1 MSIWENIKIAVFS
14 IRTNMMRSILTM
26 LGIIIGVASVIAI
39 ITVGN
44 GGKDFVVDLM
54 SNMSSG
60 AVSIQVSSGASESER
75 ITKEDIEA
83 IKKIETINY
92 ASPLDYNIGSAF
104 TDNESAM
111 CLALSGNEDLSKV
124 MNISMRRGRFFT
136 EEENKNGSK
145 VCVITE
151 LGALAMFNKIDC
163 TGEYINFKLS
173 GQTVKLQIIGVTSA
187 DLSASTSSANSSVSM
202 FSQASSSSASDN
214 PMMAIG
220 SQMIAIVTPITVTD
234 NISGNSGNY
243 DMLYVMA
250 ADEENAD
257 TVGNAAKN
265 ILYAKHGNFG
275 SDVYTVM
282 NMEAYTE
289 MVDKI
294 INVFTTFVAGIS
306 AIALLVGGIG
316 VMNIML
322 VSVTERTREIGIR
335 KALGAKTS
343 TIMFQFLTESIILCV
358 IGGLVGFI
366 IGVLMAAGVAEF
378 AGITI
383 KIEATTILIAVGFS
397 SAVGIFFG
405 LYPARKAAKMLPI
418 EALRRD

>member
-60 AVSIQVSSGASESER
+60 AVSIQVSTGASESER
-75 ITKEDIEA
+75 ITKEDIED
-83 IKKIETINY
+83 IKKIETIKY
-92 ASPLDYNIGSAF
+92 ASPLDYKIGSAF

-173 GQTVKLQIIGVTSA
+173 GQTVKLQIIGVTST
-187 DLSASTSSANSSVSM
+187 DLSASTSSSNSTVSM

-234 NISGNSGNY
+234 NISGNSGSY

>member
-60 AVSIQVSSGASESER
+60 AVSIQVSTGASESER
-75 ITKEDIEA
+75 ITKEDIED
-83 IKKIETINY
+83 IKKIETIKY
-92 ASPLDYNIGSAF
+92 ASPLDYKIGSAF

-136 EEENKNGSK
+136 QEENKNGSK

-173 GQTVKLQIIGVTSA
+173 GQTMKLQIIGVTST
-187 DLSASTSSANSSVSM
+187 DLSASTSSSNSSVSM
-202 FSQASSSSASDN
+202 FSQASSSSANDN

-234 NISGNSGNY
+234 NISGNNGSY

-275 SDVYTVM
+275 SDVYSVM

-289 MVDKI
+289 MVNKI
-294 INVFTTFVAGIS
+294 INVFTTFVAGVS

-383 KIEATTILIAVGFS
+383 KIEITTILVAVGFS
-397 SAVGIFFG
+397 SGVGIFFG

>member
-60 AVSIQVSSGASESER
+60 AVSIQVSTGASESER
-75 ITKEDIEA
+75 ITKEDIED
-83 IKKIETINY
+83 IKKIETIKY
-92 ASPLDYNIGSAF
+92 ASPLDYKIGSAF

-234 NISGNSGNY
+234 NISGNSGSY

-306 AIALLVGGIG
+306 AIALLVDGIG

-343 TIMFQFLTESIILCV
+343 TIMFQFLTESMILCV
-358 IGGLVGFI
+358 IGGLIGFI

>member
-54 SNMSSG
+54 SDMSSG
-60 AVSIQVSSGASESER
+60 AVSIQVSTGASESER
-75 ITKEDIEA
+75 ITKEDIED
-83 IKKIETINY
+83 IKKIETIKY
-92 ASPLDYNIGSAF
+92 ASPLDYKIGSAF

-202 FSQASSSSASDN
+202 FSQASFSSASDN

-250 ADEENAD
+250 TDEENAD

>member
-75 ITKEDIEA
+75 ITKEDIED
-83 IKKIETINY
+83 IKKIETIKY
-92 ASPLDYNIGSAF
+92 ASPLDYKIGSAF

-322 VSVTERTREIGIR
+322 VSVTERTSEIGIR

>member
-54 SNMSSG
+54 SDMSSG
-60 AVSIQVSSGASESER
+60 AVSIQVSTGASESER
-75 ITKEDIEA
+75 ITKEDIED
-83 IKKIETINY
+83 IKKIETIKY
-92 ASPLDYNIGSAF
+92 ASPLDYKIGSAF

-202 FSQASSSSASDN
+202 FSQANSSSASDN

-289 MVDKI
+289 MVNKI

>member
-54 SNMSSG
+54 SDMSSG
-60 AVSIQVSSGASESER
+60 AVSIQVSTGASESER
-75 ITKEDIEA
+75 ITKEDIED
-83 IKKIETINY
+83 IKKIETIKY
-92 ASPLDYNIGSAF
+92 ASPLDYKIGSAF

-202 FSQASSSSASDN
+202 FSQASFSSASDN

-343 TIMFQFLTESIILCV
+343 TIMFQFLTESIILCA

>member
-54 SNMSSG
+54 SDMSSG
-60 AVSIQVSSGASESER
+60 AVSIQVSTGASESER
-75 ITKEDIEA
+75 ITKEDIED
-83 IKKIETINY
+83 IKKIETIKY
-92 ASPLDYNIGSAF
+92 ASPLDYKIGSAF

-202 FSQASSSSASDN
+202 FSQANSSSASDN

>member
-54 SNMSSG
+54 SDMSSG
-60 AVSIQVSSGASESER
+60 AVSIQVSTGASESER
-75 ITKEDIEA
+75 ITKEDIED
-83 IKKIETINY
+83 IKKIETIKY
-92 ASPLDYNIGSAF
+92 ASPLDYKIGSAF

-124 MNISMRRGRFFT
+124 MNISMRRGRLFT

-202 FSQASSSSASDN
+202 FSQASFSSASDN

>member
-54 SNMSSG
+54 SDMSSG
-60 AVSIQVSSGASESER
+60 AVSIQVSTGASESER
-75 ITKEDIEA
+75 ITKEDIED
-83 IKKIETINY
+83 IKKIETIKY
-92 ASPLDYNIGSAF
+92 ASPLDYKIGSAF

-322 VSVTERTREIGIR
+322 VSVTERTREISIR

>member
-54 SNMSSG
+54 SDMSSG
-60 AVSIQVSSGASESER
+60 AVSIQVSTGASESER
-75 ITKEDIEA
+75 ITKEDIEN
-83 IKKIETINY
+83 IKKIETIKY
-92 ASPLDYNIGSAF
+92 ASPLDYKIGSAF

-202 FSQASSSSASDN
+202 FSQASFSSASDN

>member
-54 SNMSSG
+54 SDMSSG
-60 AVSIQVSSGASESER
+60 AVSIQVNTDASESER
-75 ITKEDIEA
+75 ITKEDIEDIKKMEA
-83 IKKIETINY
+83 IKY
-92 ASPLDYNIGSAF
+92 ASPLDYKIGSAF
-104 TDNESAM
+104 TDDESAM

-151 LGALAMFNKIDC
+151 IGALAMFNKIDC

-187 DLSASTSSANSSVSM
+187 DLSASTSSSNSSVSM
-202 FSQASSSSASDN
+202 YSQASSSASDN
-214 PMMAIG
+214 PMMSMG
-220 SQMIAIVTPITVTD
+220 SQMIAIVTPISVTD

-243 DMLYVMA
+243 DILYVMA

-335 KALGAKTS
+335 KSLGAKTS

-358 IGGLVGFI
+358 IGGVIGFI

>member
-60 AVSIQVSSGASESER
+60 AVSIQVSTGASESER
-75 ITKEDIEA
+75 ITKEDIED
-83 IKKIETINY
+83 IKKIETIKY
-92 ASPLDYNIGSAF
+92 ASPLDYKIGSAF

-136 EEENKNGSK
+136 QEENKNGSK

-173 GQTVKLQIIGVTSA
+173 GQTMKLQIIGVTST
-187 DLSASTSSANSSVSM
+187 DLSASTSSSNSSVSM
-202 FSQASSSSASDN
+202 FSQASSSSANDN

-234 NISGNSGNY
+234 NISGNNGSY

-275 SDVYTVM
+275 SDVYSVM

-289 MVDKI
+289 MVNKI
-294 INVFTTFVAGIS
+294 INVFTTFVAGVS

-358 IGGLVGFI
+358 IGGVIGFI

-383 KIEATTILIAVGFS
+383 KIEITTILVAVGFS